1 VELVLPPLPD
11 EPRGTARPE
20 AVPPPRRCPSRS
32 ERGAGRA
39 SLGWEPQLLPEPPD
53 EEPPEEPPDEDPPDE
68 DPDEEPEEPPPLS
81 RGTADPVVS
90 PLDGRDPDWASRAAA
105 PAGAILSVKAEAI
118 NPTVSF

>member
-1 VELVLPPLPD
+1 MLPPLPD

-32 ERGAGRA
+32 ARGAGRA
-39 SLGWEPQLLPEPPD
+39 SLGWEPQLLPELPDEELPEEPPD
-53 EEPPEEPPDEDPPDE
+53 EEPPEE

-105 PAGAILSVKAEAI
+105 PAGARLSVKAEAI